1 MLAMTNEGLGSRTHL
16 SYIWQYNLSIV
27 SIVELM
33 AIDNSRN
40 ENRWMRILLC
50 SVDVTAAH
58 CILRNFPKEHPS
70 GTTRKEPLSE
80 SPERDS

>member
-1 MLAMTNEGLGSRTHL
+1 MKASVQGRIYHIPGS
-16 SYIWQYNLSIV
+16 INLSIV
-27 SIVELM
+27 SIVKSM

-40 ENRWMRILLC
+40 ENRWMRRILLC

-58 CILRNFPKEHPS
+58 CILRNFPKENPS
-70 GTTRKEPLSE
+70 GATRKEPLSE